1 MVVNLL
7 IIESDRFL
15 GNGVVRRLTDENWQ
29 ILLADRLS
37 DAKKIVKRKN
47 IDVVVLG
54 LNTLKREGLAI
65 LKMIKKTRPLTE
77 VIIINSS
84 EQIALS
90 IEGMKLGAFDDFM
103 VPFDLDSLRLR
114 IQDAC
119 QQKKHKE
126 KAKKSLLDRYRDI
139 MIAATFAEA
148 GESDMAIEFLA
159 SRKNSEQKQ
168 IQKEINMKEIK
179 ILLVDDEEDFVK
191 TLSER
196 IKMRDLG
203 SDIALNG
210 EEALKLVDNEVPDV
224 MVLDLKMPGIDG
236 MEVLRRVKKAYPE
249 VQVIM
254 LTGHG
259 SEKDEKDARRL
270 GAFEYLQKPV
280 DIDKLVQYIQRAYKN
295 KFQSSMAA
303 AAFAEAGE
311 FDTARKIMDEEKDK

>member
-7 IIESDRFL
+7 IIESDRFF
-15 GNGVVRRLTDENWQ
+15 GNGLVRRLTDETWQ

-236 MEVLRRVKKAYPE
+236 MEVLRRVKKAYPD
-249 VQVIM
+249 VQVII

-295 KFQSSMAA
+295 KFESSMAA